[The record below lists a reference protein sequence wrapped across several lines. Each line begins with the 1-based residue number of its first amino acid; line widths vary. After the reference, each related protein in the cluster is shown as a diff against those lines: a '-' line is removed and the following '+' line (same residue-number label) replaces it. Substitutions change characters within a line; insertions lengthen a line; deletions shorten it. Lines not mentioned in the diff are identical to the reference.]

1 MSDALLLFNISRP
14 QRLTE
19 LSNVTQMASRTLA
32 GNSQKTPDGQV
43 RLSVPELRHLLTALL
58 WRGWHGIE
66 HLLHWSEW
74 RRRHQFRAMC
84 CHYRKRGSPLPA
96 FYLQL

>member
-1 MSDALLLFNISRP
+1 VHAEKKTLDA
-14 QRLTE
+14 
-19 LSNVTQMASRTLA
+19 
-32 GNSQKTPDGQV
+32 QV

-66 HLLHWSEW
+66 HLLHWSHW
-74 RRRHQFRAMC
+74 RRQHQFHAMC
-84 CHYRKRGSPLPA
+84 CHYRKRGSILPA